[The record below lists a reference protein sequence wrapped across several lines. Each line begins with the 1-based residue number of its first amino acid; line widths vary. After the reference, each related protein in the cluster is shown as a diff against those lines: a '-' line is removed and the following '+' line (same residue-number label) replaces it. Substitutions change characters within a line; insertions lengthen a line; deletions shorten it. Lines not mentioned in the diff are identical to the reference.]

1 MKGEPHS
8 LGEGEVQG
16 VCRQQCPG
24 RGDHQ
29 PQPGR
34 HCPLMSSTSH
44 WLFANAQ
51 MITTRSSI
59 FVILGDLLIAPLR

>member
-34 HCPLMSSTSH
+34 HSPDVQHSPLALCKCSADH
-44 WLFANAQ
+44 HQ
-51 MITTRSSI
+51 I
-59 FVILGDLLIAPLR
+59 FRFLILGTLLH

>member
-34 HCPLMSSTSH
+34 HSPLMSSTPY
-44 WLFANAQ
+44 WLCACIQLIA
-51 MITTRSSI
+51 TRVS
-59 FVILGDLLIAPLR
+59 FFLILGDLLISPLS